1 MPHPRMSDEEVDR
14 RGKEWYEQT
23 IRPIVETEEN
33 IGKIISI
40 DVETGDYA
48 IADDLL
54 AAGAMVRARHPDAI
68 LRAERIGYDA
78 VYAVGGT
85 LTRTAKL

>member
-1 MPHPRMSDEEVDR
+1 MPHPRISGDEINR

-23 IRPIVETEEN
+23 IRPVVETEEN

-48 IADDLL
+48 IADDPIT
-54 AAGAMVRARHPDAI
+54 AGDMVFARHPGA
-68 LRAERIGYDA
+68 AMYGARIGYNA
-78 VYAVGGT
+78 MYAIGGT
-85 LTRTAKL
+85 LTRTAKI

>member
-1 MPHPRMSDEEVDR
+1 MPHPRISSEEIGR
-14 RGKEWYEQT
+14 CGEEWYEQK

-33 IGKIISI
+33 IDKIIFI

-48 IADDLL
+48 IADEPL
-54 AAGAMVRARHPDAI
+54 AASSQIFARHPSAAI
-68 LRAERIGYDA
+68 YGARIGYNA
-78 VYAVGGT
+78 VYTIGGT